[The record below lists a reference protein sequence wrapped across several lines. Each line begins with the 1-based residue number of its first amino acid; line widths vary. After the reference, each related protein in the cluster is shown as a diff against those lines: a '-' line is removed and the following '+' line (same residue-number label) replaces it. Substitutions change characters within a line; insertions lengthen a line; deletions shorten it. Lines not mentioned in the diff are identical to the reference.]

1 MYSFAAK
8 IGKPK
13 GSRNKKT
20 LEKLQQRNESIE
32 EIRFHHPIIS
42 TPVTDR
48 SVSLDCD
55 FDDEVSEDQDNILN
69 LDTWMSDHTL
79 VSLSDV
85 EFPVDIEGLKETT
98 MWDAHG
104 SSDTTTDKLD
114 QHFFASPPSLSG
126 VVQSIDLFPGN
137 MQPLEDTGLQ
147 SQFQMT
153 ENSQTA
159 QLDSTSQGNIQ
170 TSCSCLQ
177 HQFESL
183 CKLKALEQN
192 CGPVQADTDFATTLN
207 ALTATQ
213 TVLNCDRCQ
222 EDSETNML
230 VTMVVD
236 LAFRR
241 LQNLTAATP
250 DGLVELRLTLGGI
263 QMVETEPLSSM
274 RKTIVTLA
282 RDQVERVFIA
292 MRTRVSQLNAR
303 AKETT
308 QKDVDKMHAMRLQLT
323 LMRLEMMFT
332 ALQAILK

>member
-1 MYSFAAK
+1 M
-8 IGKPK
+8 
-13 GSRNKKT
+13 
-20 LEKLQQRNESIE
+20 
-32 EIRFHHPIIS
+32 
-42 TPVTDR
+42 
-48 SVSLDCD
+48 
-55 FDDEVSEDQDNILN
+55 
-69 LDTWMSDHTL
+69 
-79 VSLSDV
+79 
-85 EFPVDIEGLKETT
+85 
-98 MWDAHG
+98 
-104 SSDTTTDKLD
+104 
-114 QHFFASPPSLSG
+114 
-126 VVQSIDLFPGN
+126 VQSIDLFPGN
-137 MQPLEDTGLQ
+137 MPLEDTGLQ
-147 SQFQMT
+147 SQYQMT
-153 ENSQTA
+153 EGSSTT
-159 QLDSTSQGNIQ
+159 QLDSINQRNGQ
-170 TSCSCLQ
+170 ASCLCLQ
-177 HQFESL
+177 YQFESL
-183 CKLKALEQN
+183 CKLKGLEQSR
-192 CGPVQADTDFATTLN
+192 GPVQADTDFATTLN

-213 TVLNCDRCQ
+213 TVLNCDHCQ

-282 RDQVERVFIA
+282 RDQVEQVFIA

-332 ALQAILK
+332 ALQTILK

>member
-1 MYSFAAK
+1 
-8 IGKPK
+8 
-13 GSRNKKT
+13 
-20 LEKLQQRNESIE
+20 
-32 EIRFHHPIIS
+32 
-42 TPVTDR
+42 
-48 SVSLDCD
+48 
-55 FDDEVSEDQDNILN
+55 
-69 LDTWMSDHTL
+69 
-79 VSLSDV
+79 
-85 EFPVDIEGLKETT
+85 
-98 MWDAHG
+98 
-104 SSDTTTDKLD
+104 
-114 QHFFASPPSLSG
+114 
-126 VVQSIDLFPGN
+126 

-147 SQFQMT
+147 SHFQMT
-153 ENSQTA
+153 ENSPTT
-159 QLDSTSQGNIQ
+159 QLDGMDQRNGQ
-170 TSCSCLQ
+170 TSCLCLQ

-192 CGPVQADTDFATTLN
+192 FGPVQADTDFATTLN

-213 TVLNCDRCQ
+213 TVLNCDHCQ

-241 LQNLTAATP
+241 LQDLTAATP

-282 RDQVERVFIA
+282 RDQVEQVFIA

-332 ALQAILK
+332 ALQTILK

>member
-1 MYSFAAK
+1 M
-8 IGKPK
+8 
-13 GSRNKKT
+13 
-20 LEKLQQRNESIE
+20 
-32 EIRFHHPIIS
+32 
-42 TPVTDR
+42 
-48 SVSLDCD
+48 
-55 FDDEVSEDQDNILN
+55 
-69 LDTWMSDHTL
+69 
-79 VSLSDV
+79 
-85 EFPVDIEGLKETT
+85 
-98 MWDAHG
+98 
-104 SSDTTTDKLD
+104 
-114 QHFFASPPSLSG
+114 
-126 VVQSIDLFPGN
+126 VQSIDLFPGN
-137 MQPLEDTGLQ
+137 MQPPEDTGFR
-147 SQFQMT
+147 SQFHIPDNLQT
-153 ENSQTA
+153 TRLDGASQ
-159 QLDSTSQGNIQ
+159 QNGQ
-170 TSCSCLQ
+170 TTCSCLQ

-183 CKLKALEQN
+183 CKLKALEQSR
-192 CGPVQADTDFATTLN
+192 GPVQADTDFATTLN

-213 TVLNCDRCQ
+213 AVLNCGECQ

-282 RDQVERVFIA
+282 RDQVEQVFIA

-308 QKDVDKMHAMRLQLT
+308 QKDVDKMHAMKLQLT

-332 ALQAILK
+332 ALQTILK